1 MYGAKIWDICA
12 MHGLINRAIQ
22 CFVTDSYGADK
33 WVEATR
39 VADLDFV
46 EFEAMLTYDD
56 DITPALLDAVS
67 DVLDRPRDEVMED
80 IGTYLVSHPNVEA
93 LRRLLRFGG
102 VTFVEFLHSLDDL
115 PDRARLA
122 VSDLNLP
129 RIELRDHSPTQFSL
143 ICQSPV
149 AGYGHV
155 MMGILRTMADD
166 YGTLAMLEHTGAGNG
181 VETISVS
188 LIETEFAEG
197 RVFDLGARAS

>member
-1 MYGAKIWDICA
+1 

-22 CFVTDSYGADK
+22 CFVTDSYGPDK
-33 WVEATR
+33 WVEATQE
-39 VADLDFV
+39 ADLDFV
-46 EFEAMLTYDD
+46 EFEAMLVYDHD
-56 DITPALLDAVS
+56 VTPRVLDAVS
-67 DVLDRPRDEVMED
+67 AVLKRPRNDVMED
-80 IGTYLVSHPNVEA
+80 MGTYLVSHPNVEA

-122 VSDLNLP
+122 VSDLDLP
-129 RIELRDHSPTQFSL
+129 RIELRDHSATQFSL
-143 ICQSPV
+143 ICESPI

-166 YGTLAMLEHTGAGNG
+166 YGTLAFLEHTGGGNG
-181 VETISVS
+181 VETVS
-188 LIETEFAEG
+188 ITLVETEFAQG